1 MNEKVEGVGAD
12 LHLEVVGRERRR
24 ELGVSSLSPGPL
36 RMRRLIMMMM
46 RRRRRRKRIVRALVK
61 KMLNLK
67 QEKRGRRAALDME
80 KTMHSREIVDTLTRT
95 TVPRFQTSKMTRRE
109 TGVETV
115 RRILLLSSPPP
126 PQRRRI
132 ILSILLLLPPPPP
145 RKIPRTK
152 VLPKRFLAR
161 KVLMM
166 DLTRSATSDGQETR
180 LTADQRLFQMT
191 RRNIWEKLPTI

>member
-1 MNEKVEGVGAD
+1 MNEQVEGVGAD
-12 LHLEVVGRERRR
+12 LHLEVVGRQRRR
-24 ELGVSSLSPGPL
+24 GRGVFSLSPGPL
-36 RMRRLIMMMM
+36 RMRRL
-46 RRRRRRKRIVRALVK
+46 RRRRRIVRALVK

-67 QEKRGRRAALDME
+67 LEKRGRRATLDME
-80 KTMHSREIVDTLTRT
+80 KTMHNREIVDTLTRT
-95 TVPRFQTSKMTRRE
+95 TAPRFQTSKMTRRE

-115 RRILLLSSPPP
+115 RRILLLPPPPP
-126 PQRRRI
+126 PQRRKRI

>member
-1 MNEKVEGVGAD
+1 MKETVEGIGAD

-24 ELGVSSLSPGPL
+24 GLGVSSLSPGPL
-36 RMRRLIMMMM
+36 RMRRVMMMMM
-46 RRRRRRKRIVRALVK
+46 RRRRRKKKVRALVK
-61 KMLNLK
+61 KMSNLK
-67 QEKRGRRAALDME
+67 LLKRGRRAALNME
-80 KTMHSREIVDTLTRT
+80 RTMHSREIVDTLTRT
-95 TVPRFQTSKMTRRE
+95 TVSRFQTPKMTRRE

-115 RRILLLSSPPP
+115 RRILLLPPPPP

-132 ILSILLLLPPPPP
+132 LLSILLLVPPPPP
-145 RKIPRTK
+145 RTIPRTK

-180 LTADQRLFQMT
+180 LTADRRLFQMT